1 MLSTLQYRILNAC
14 AGLALALLLSNIW
27 LYVDNR
33 GAVAELEQRQ
43 LFLQQTSQLQ
53 ALYQDIAKALAEAG
67 LKSNDGPLL
76 AMLAGQGIRV
86 SPPAAQEK
94 K

>member
-43 LFLQQTSQLQ
+43 L
-53 ALYQDIAKALAEAG
+53 
-67 LKSNDGPLL
+67 